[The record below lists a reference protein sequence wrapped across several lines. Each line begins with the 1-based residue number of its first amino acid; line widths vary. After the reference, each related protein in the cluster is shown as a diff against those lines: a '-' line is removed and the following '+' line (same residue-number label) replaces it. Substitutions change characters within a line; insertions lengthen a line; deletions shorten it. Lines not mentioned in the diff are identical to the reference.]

1 MGISALFVQL
11 RAFWRPI
18 LLTHL
23 VFSLLGAA
31 IFTPL
36 FGILLQGALSL
47 SGSAAVVDQDIAR
60 LLLSPLGM
68 IGALLMASLLLAI
81 AGLELGALQTI
92 SQASHHNRP
101 VAATAATRYAISHA
115 WPLLRLT
122 LGLLLRV
129 LAYLLPYLVIV
140 ALVAW
145 NQLSEYDI
153 NYYLA
158 EQPPEFLVVVTVA
171 AVLGIPLVWLLVHR
185 LLGWTLALPLVM
197 FRNISPVQAFTASE
211 TLVKGNRRLCLG
223 ALFHWVLLAI
233 ILSVIPV
240 LVIDLG
246 MQLVLGSGSS
256 KLAMMA
262 LLLGLLGA
270 AWAGLNFLVTAL
282 NLAGFTFVIADL
294 YQRLSGESSDREVTD
309 AISSKASAG
318 INWSP
323 ARLVVAALVVAL
335 VATGGLFMMLRG
347 VKLDD
352 QVIVIAH
359 RGAAGAAPENTL
371 ASIRQAID
379 DGADWVEIDVQE
391 SRDGQVIVVHDS
403 DFMKLA
409 GDPIKVWEGDLERL
423 QGIDVGS
430 WFDPKFSEQRVPTLE
445 RVLQEIK
452 RGNSKLVIELKYY
465 GHDQQLEQRVIDLV
479 EAAGMNS
486 SVAVM
491 SLKLEGIQKLKLLR
505 PDWTGGLLAATKIGD
520 ITKLDTDFLAVN
532 QSMADAA
539 FIRRAHKA
547 DKRVFVWTVN
557 DALSLSHWVSMG
569 VDGIITDE
577 PALAKNILAQRA
589 ELNSAE
595 RLLLSAVL
603 FFGKPEALKQYRDDS
618 P

>member
-158 EQPPEFLVVVTVA
+158 EQPPEFLVVLTVA

-197 FRNISPVQAFTASE
+197 F
-211 TLVKGNRRLCLG
+211 
-223 ALFHWVLLAI
+223 
-233 ILSVIPV
+233 
-240 LVIDLG
+240 
-246 MQLVLGSGSS
+246 
-256 KLAMMA
+256 
-262 LLLGLLGA
+262 
-270 AWAGLNFLVTAL
+270 
-282 NLAGFTFVIADL
+282 
-294 YQRLSGESSDREVTD
+294 
-309 AISSKASAG
+309 
-318 INWSP
+318 
-323 ARLVVAALVVAL
+323 
-335 VATGGLFMMLRG
+335 
-347 VKLDD
+347 
-352 QVIVIAH
+352 
-359 RGAAGAAPENTL
+359 
-371 ASIRQAID
+371 
-379 DGADWVEIDVQE
+379 
-391 SRDGQVIVVHDS
+391 
-403 DFMKLA
+403 
-409 GDPIKVWEGDLERL
+409 
-423 QGIDVGS
+423 
-430 WFDPKFSEQRVPTLE
+430 
-445 RVLQEIK
+445 
-452 RGNSKLVIELKYY
+452 
-465 GHDQQLEQRVIDLV
+465 
-479 EAAGMNS
+479 
-486 SVAVM
+486 
-491 SLKLEGIQKLKLLR
+491 
-505 PDWTGGLLAATKIGD
+505 
-520 ITKLDTDFLAVN
+520 
-532 QSMADAA
+532 
-539 FIRRAHKA
+539 
-547 DKRVFVWTVN
+547 
-557 DALSLSHWVSMG
+557 LSLIH
-569 VDGIITDE
+569 I
-577 PALAKNILAQRA
+577 
-589 ELNSAE
+589 
-595 RLLLSAVL
+595 
-603 FFGKPEALKQYRDDS
+603 
-618 P
+618 